1 MKQPILVLIMLLAI
15 LAVVA
20 PNATQA
26 SESSVIGGE
35 LLVRLRP
42 GIQVALNTQQVEILG
57 ASNLST
63 LNRELRVIEAYD
75 FSPIGI
81 GSDTYRIKFR
91 QPINPAIVATR
102 LARDPLV
109 VYAEPNYRRVLLRT
123 PNDKVLPQQ
132 WGLHNIQAFEAW
144 DISTGAA
151 IVIAVLDTGVDA
163 KHNDLQGQI
172 LSGFNAFTGSND
184 SNDDNGHG
192 TAVAGL
198 IAANTNNGEGI
209 AGICWGCKILPVKV
223 LDSRGGGDDA
233 SVAAGIRWAV
243 DNGAR
248 VINMSLGGSEES
260 QTLRDAVDYAAS
272 RGVLMVAASGNER
285 SEGNLPS
292 YPAAYDSVIAVG
304 ATGNSDVVT
313 GFSNTGPYVDLAAPG
328 VGLWTTLP
336 GNEYGT
342 PNGTSFASPYVAGAA
357 GLAFS
362 VRPDL
367 PIADIRCILEAG
379 ADDKGAP
386 GRDDEY
392 GWGRLNLLR
401 SLQLAQN
408 YTGCPLNPPA
418 PNPNPTP
425 TPPPPSGTP
434 PAFAPIPPGSVGADR
449 LYFPE
454 TSHSLG
460 GGFRQYWEV
469 NGGLSIFGFPISE
482 EFTEVG
488 SDGQNYTVQYFER
501 HRFEFHPEL
510 APPYHVLLTRIGDD
524 TLRASGRDWFT
535 FAKGGK
541 AVGCLYFAETDQ
553 SICEPFLSYWRSN
566 GLEFDGRASK
576 DFAESLALFGLPLS
590 APQVEELEPGVF
602 VTVQWFERARFEDH
616 GAGRVLLGLLGN
628 QLVITRGWR

>member
-1 MKQPILVLIMLLAI
+1 MLALVLLFALLAV
-15 LAVVA
+15 ATPQTMQAGEPSVVA
-20 PNATQA
+20 
-26 SESSVIGGE
+26 GE
-35 LLVRLRP
+35 VLVRLRP
-42 GIQVALNTQQVEILG
+42 GIQVALHTQHVELLG
-57 ASNLST
+57 TSNLSL
-63 LNRELRVIEAYD
+63 LNRELRMIDAYA

-81 GSDTYRIKFR
+81 GSDTYRITFR
-91 QPINPAIVATR
+91 QPISPAAVATR
-102 LARDPLV
+102 LARDPGV
-109 VYAEPNYRRVLLRT
+109 VYAEPNHRRELLRT
-123 PNDKVLPQQ
+123 PNDTVLAQQ
-132 WGLHNIQAFEAW
+132 WALNNIQAFDAW
-144 DISTGAA
+144 DISTGSA

-163 KHNDLQGQI
+163 NHIDLQGQVI
-172 LSGFNAFTGSND
+172 SGFNAFTGGND
-184 SNDDNGHG
+184 TNDDNGHG

-198 IAANTNNGEGI
+198 IAANTNNGEGV
-209 AGICWGCKILPVKV
+209 AGICWGCKILPIKV
-223 LDSRGGGDDA
+223 LDSQGGGDDA

-248 VINMSLGGSEES
+248 VINMSLGGSDES
-260 QTLRDAVDYAAS
+260 QTLRDAVDYAAA

-285 SEGNLPS
+285 SEGNATS

-304 ATGNSDVVT
+304 ATGNTDVVT

-336 GNEYGT
+336 GNQYGT

-379 ADDKGAP
+379 AEDKGTP

-401 SLQLAQN
+401 SLQLAQT

-418 PNPNPTP
+418 PAPNPTP
-425 TPPPPSGTP
+425 APPPPAGNTP
-434 PAFAPIPPGSVGADR
+434 PAFAPIPPESVGADR

-454 TSHSLG
+454 TQHSLG
-460 GGFRQYWEV
+460 GGFRQYWEM

-482 EFTEVG
+482 EFTELG
-488 SDGQNYTVQYFER
+488 GDGQNYTVQYFER

-510 APPYHVLLTRIGDD
+510 APPYNVLLSRIGDD
-524 TLRASGRDWFT
+524 TLRTAGRDWFT
-535 FAKGGK
+535 FAKSGQV
-541 AVGCLYFAETDQ
+541 VGCLYFAETDQ

-576 DFAESLALFGLPLS
+576 SFAESLALFGLPLS
-590 APQVEELEPGVF
+590 GPQVEEVEPGVF
-602 VTVQWFERARFEDH
+602 VTVQWFERTRFEDH
-616 GAGRVLLGLLGN
+616 GGRVLLGLLGN
-628 QLVITRGWR
+628 QLVVTRGWR